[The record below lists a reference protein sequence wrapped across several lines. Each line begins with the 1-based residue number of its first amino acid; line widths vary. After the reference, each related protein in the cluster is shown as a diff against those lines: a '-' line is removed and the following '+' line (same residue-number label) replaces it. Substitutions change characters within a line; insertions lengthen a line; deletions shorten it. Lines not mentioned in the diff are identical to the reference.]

1 MKERT
6 YKHRS
11 RLKRRKN
18 IKKGDLIDEVSK
30 VVKTKKDAQAAEDC
44 VLPSIT
50 KVLEKGD
57 VLASRRTHLERMA
70 SNGTIRMKLGDVVR
84 MRIALGSALGVGPR

>member
-1 MKERT
+1 M
-6 YKHRS
+6 
-11 RLKRRKN
+11 
-18 IKKGDLIDEVSK
+18 KKGDLIDEVSK

-57 VLASRRTHLERMA
+57 VLASRRTHLA
-70 SNGTIRMKLGDVVR
+70 
-84 MRIALGSALGVGPR
+84 ALGGARGRTTLTNYNKSKKGLKQALKSS